1 MHKMRRLCNAERGLG
16 QSGMVLAQ
24 IKMVLVQIGAVRWD
38 IGMRAFLPVRKAGL

>member
-1 MHKMRRLCNAERGLG
+1 MHKMLRLCNAERGLG

-24 IKMVLVQIGAVRWD
+24 IKMVLAQIGAVRWD